1 MSVFK
6 NFQFKLSISDF
17 QNSEHFIFRTSA
29 KFNFRKFDRVGLRK
43 NIADNVLQLGEVAD
57 LEALS
62 FNLEQMLI
70 RNPNVQFSAE
80 PAILPNCCWTKPSV
94 ALTGLL
100 VPYEYN

>member
-43 NIADNVLQLGEVAD
+43 NIADNVLQLKEVATSQD
-57 LEALS
+57 QAKTNITQTFEFSEKIRKYAL
-62 FNLEQMLI
+62 
-70 RNPNVQFSAE
+70 A
-80 PAILPNCCWTKPSV
+80 
-94 ALTGLL
+94 
-100 VPYEYN
+100 